1 MKNADSIAILKKFAS
16 LLNCQKSSIDFEGE
30 PAAMVAFRNKIE
42 NAIDLSKFNYAP
54 AGFVVV

>member
-1 MKNADSIAILKKFAS
+1 MKTADSIAIVKKLAS
-16 LLNCQKSSIDFEGE
+16 LINRQKSSIDFECE
-30 PAAMVAFRNKIE
+30 PAALIASRTKIE